1 MFTGLLNNECSIILS
16 SMSVSP
22 YGGQTPVRS
31 TIYSQRPCRL
41 QQLSMDERAVLLR
54 EGIESSHRVFC
65 EADMTLSTQHEVVIS
80 GVTYLV
86 TGFDTP
92 EGALVEHHSEIMVK
106 RLA

>member
-1 MFTGLLNNECSIILS
+1 
-16 SMSVSP
+16 
-22 YGGQTPVRS
+22 
-31 TIYSQRPCRL
+31 
-41 QQLSMDERAVLLR
+41 MDERAVLLR
-54 EGIESSHRVFC
+54 EGVESSHRVFC

-92 EGALVEHHSEIMVK
+92 EGALVGHHSEIMVK